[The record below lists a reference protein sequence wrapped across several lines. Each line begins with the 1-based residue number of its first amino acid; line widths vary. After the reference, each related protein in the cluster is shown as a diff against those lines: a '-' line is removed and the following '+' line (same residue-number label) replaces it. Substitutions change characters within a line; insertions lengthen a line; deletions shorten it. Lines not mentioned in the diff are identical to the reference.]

1 MRVAARKALKIT
13 SKLLQLLESGEAVL
27 IVKLIPGEKDDAL
40 RLALIALLKT
50 FNPIIEVATT
60 SMERKAI
67 AARIAAEL
75 VAAQDAHRER
85 MGTYSIIVEQV
96 YQQEFKPA

>member
-1 MRVAARKALKIT
+1 VRAAARKALKIT
-13 SKLLQLLESGEAVL
+13 TKILQLLESNVALLVTN
-27 IVKLIPGEKDDAL
+27 IIPGEKDDAL

-50 FNPIIEVATT
+50 FNPILEVATT
-60 SMERKAI
+60 GATRKAI

-75 VAAQDAHRER
+75 VAAQDQHRER